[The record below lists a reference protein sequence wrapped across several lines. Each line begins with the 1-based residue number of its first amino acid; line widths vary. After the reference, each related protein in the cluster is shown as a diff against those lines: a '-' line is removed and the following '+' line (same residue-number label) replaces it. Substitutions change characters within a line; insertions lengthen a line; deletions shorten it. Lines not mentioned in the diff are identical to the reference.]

1 MRVLVL
7 GATGGTG
14 RCLVREALARGHDV
28 TAFVRR
34 ETPGF
39 DSTAR
44 LREFIGN
51 VLQAHSVEAAVRD
64 HDAVFWAIG
73 ARVTDSAKNLCSE
86 GTKNVLWSM
95 QMAGVR
101 RFICESAFG
110 VADSRRDGP
119 YARILRIVL
128 RTRLRD
134 KEMQER
140 RIFASPVD
148 WVIVRPTILTNGPA
162 TGRYRVGTDLRVG
175 LFPHISRADVA
186 DFMLG
191 QMDDPTLHRQTIGIT
206 G

>member
-7 GATGGTG
+7 GAAGGTG
-14 RCLVREALARGHDV
+14 SCLVRDALARGHDV
-28 TAFVRR
+28 TAFLRR
-34 ETPGF
+34 ETPGL
-39 DSTAR
+39 DRTAR
-44 LREFIGN
+44 LRILIGN

-64 HDAVFWAIG
+64 HDAVIWAIG
-73 ARVTDSAKNLCSE
+73 ARATDSAKSLCSE

-95 QMAGVR
+95 QIAGVR

-119 YARILRIVL
+119 YATIVRIVL
-128 RTRLRD
+128 RTRVRD

-140 RIFASPVD
+140 RIFASSLD

-162 TGRYRVGTDLRVG
+162 TGKYRVGTDLRVG
-175 LFPHISRADVA
+175 LFPRISRADVA
-186 DFMLG
+186 DFML
-191 QMDDPTLHRQTIGIT
+191 QQIDDPTLHRQTVGIT